1 MNQENKLRYS
11 IKMKKVQ
18 KIFNLI
24 ISLLMLIPS
33 IMIMALQIF
42 FYKTERETEFPV
54 FLGTLIFPI
63 IFLIFGIC
71 GIAAAVK
78 KVTFIKGKS
87 FIVHYS
93 RNSNTTCLILKQLKR
108 SMKKL

>member
-1 MNQENKLRYS
+1 MNQENKQRYS

-54 FLGTLIFPI
+54 FLGTLIFTLVFI
-63 IFLIFGIC
+63 IAIYFSMNMANWRLIIEGKNITHINWR
-71 GIAAAVK
+71 GK
-78 KVTFIKGKS
+78 QNKG
-87 FIVHYS
+87 
-93 RNSNTTCLILKQLKR
+93 
-108 SMKKL
+108 

>member
-78 KVTFIKGKS
+78 KVDIYKGK